1 MLILSFE
8 TSCDETSVAILQDK
22 RIISHIL
29 SSHISAIEFGGI
41 MPEFSSRTHMEIIV
55 PSLKLALEA
64 GGVSLKDINLVSA
77 TQGPGLVGSLLVGYV
92 FGKSIA
98 NSLSVPFIGIDHLEA
113 HLFSV
118 FKEKEPEFPILS
130 VLVSGGHTEIFLI
143 ENYNEIRY
151 LGGTLDDAGGECLD
165 KGARLLGFKY
175 PGAAKMAQLAEKGDI
190 NFLNFPL
197 PQTPPFTFSF
207 SGLKTALLR
216 YIEKLS
222 KDEFEELKPH
232 IAASFQEAVFQHIL
246 MKIKEAILILNIKNL
261 KISVVGGVAVNDRL
275 RKLFYE
281 NFGEVFFPEK
291 ELCGDNAVM
300 VGIRS
305 YYIYKFRKKE
315 FIETEDVYTRY
326 PFQFKRRI

>member
-8 TSCDETSVAILQDK
+8 TSCDETSVAILENK
-22 RIISHIL
+22 KIKSHIL
-29 SSHISAIEFGGI
+29 SSHISGIEFGGI

-55 PSLKLALEA
+55 PSLKLALETA
-64 GGVSLKDINLVSA
+64 DVNLKDINLISA

-98 NSLSVPFIGIDHLEA
+98 ESLSVPFLGIDHLEA

-118 FKEKEPEFPILS
+118 FKEKEPEFPLLS
-130 VLVSGGHTEIFLI
+130 LLVSGGHTEIFLI
-143 ENYNEIRY
+143 ENYDEIRY

-165 KGARLLGFKY
+165 KAARLLGFRY
-175 PGAAKMAQLAEKGDI
+175 PGAAKMAQLAEKGDR
-190 NFLNFPL
+190 NFIKFPL

-216 YIEKLS
+216 YIEKLNNN
-222 KDEFEELKPH
+222 EIEELKPH
-232 IAASFQEAVFQHIL
+232 IAASFQEIVFQHIL
-246 MKIKEAILILNIKNL
+246 MKIKEAISILNIKNL
-261 KISVVGGVAVNDRL
+261 KISVVGGVAANDRL
-275 RKLFYE
+275 RELFYE
-281 NFGEVFFPEK
+281 NFENVIFPEK

-305 YYIYKFRKKE
+305 YYIYKFKRNG

-326 PFQFKRRI
+326 PFQIKRRI